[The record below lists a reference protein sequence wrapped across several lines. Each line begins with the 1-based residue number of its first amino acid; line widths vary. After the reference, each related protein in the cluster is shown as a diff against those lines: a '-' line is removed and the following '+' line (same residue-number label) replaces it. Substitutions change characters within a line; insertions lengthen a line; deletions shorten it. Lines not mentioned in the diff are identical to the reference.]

1 MSDAVTL
8 SEALRTPLPQLRG
21 LWLET
26 RCCCRQRSPLWFHAA
41 KRPQDLLSDL
51 AFEYSCPDCGV
62 QPALALMG
70 SEPNGEPSET
80 WRLELCDAF
89 EG

>member
-1 MSDAVTL
+1 MSDSVTL
-8 SEALRTPLPQLRG
+8 SEALHTPLLQLRG
-21 LWLET
+21 LWLEA

-41 KRPQDLLSDL
+41 KRPQDVLSDL

-62 QPALALMG
+62 QPALALVG

-80 WRLELCDAF
+80 WRLELCDTF

>member
-8 SEALRTPLPQLRG
+8 SEALCTPLPQLRG
-21 LWLET
+21 LWLEA
-26 RCCCRQRSPLWFHAA
+26 RCCCRERSPLWFHAA
-41 KRPQDLLSDL
+41 KRPQDFLSDL
-51 AFEYSCPDCGV
+51 ASEYNCPDCGV

-70 SEPNGEPSET
+70 SEPNGEPSEA

-89 EG
+89 EE